1 MAKIIENSH
10 GRRMIRLSVD
20 DVFMVIGQYQQLCAS
35 KILEEPNARK
45 LLSKN
50 FVYLPE
56 DM

>member
-1 MAKIIENSH
+1 MAKIIENPH

-20 DVFMVIGQYQQLCAS
+20 DVFTVVSQYQQLSAS
-35 KILEEPNARK
+35 KILDAPDARE

-56 DM
+56 DI

>member
-1 MAKIIENSH
+1 MAKIIENSN

-20 DVFMVIGQYQQLCAS
+20 DVFMVIGQYQQLSAS
-35 KILEEPNARK
+35 KILQSVDARK

-56 DM
+56 EL